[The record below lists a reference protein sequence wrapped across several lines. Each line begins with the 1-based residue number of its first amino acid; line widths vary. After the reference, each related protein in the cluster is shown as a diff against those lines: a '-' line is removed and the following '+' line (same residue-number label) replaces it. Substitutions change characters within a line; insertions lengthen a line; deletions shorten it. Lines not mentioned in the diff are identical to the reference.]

1 MFGTLA
7 KNKIQPC
14 NLPMIHAVALG
25 EQVGSH
31 ACRCTTSMCGPV
43 GGRVMRTH
51 RDPKLLR
58 DGSDINSQCNALVW
72 LAYVAAGCG
81 LCGIS
86 TNTPRSR
93 GSICRSVESQMVDVF
108 PSAKCMRNAAG
119 FHKVTLKILQ
129 ELQTHD
135 LQNVRKQCS
144 AQNFEISKPSKE
156 LFQVDT
162 SVPF

>member
-7 KNKIQPC
+7 KHKIQPC

-72 LAYVAAGCG
+72 LALSGGRMWTLRYLNKHPTIPRVHMQECGVPNAG
-81 LCGIS
+81 I
-86 TNTPRSR
+86 
-93 GSICRSVESQMVDVF
+93 
-108 PSAKCMRNAAG
+108 
-119 FHKVTLKILQ
+119 
-129 ELQTHD
+129 
-135 LQNVRKQCS
+135 
-144 AQNFEISKPSKE
+144 
-156 LFQVDT
+156 
-162 SVPF
+162 